1 MGRNLDWS
9 KPRKVY
15 FAWYERRDA
24 FDGRPCEQRPRNQP
38 KKGKRRKGAKGKKFV
53 PAKPL
58 VRWVEQEPKIVH
70 RPSDPRPDE
79 DQPPW

>member
-9 KPRKVY
+9 KPRRVY

-24 FDGRPCEQRPRNQP
+24 FEDRPCEQRPKQR
-38 KKGKRRKGAKGKKFV
+38 KGKRKKRAKGKKFV

-58 VRWVEQEPKIVH
+58 IRWVNKEPQIIS
-70 RPSDPRPDE
+70 RPSDPRPD
-79 DQPPW
+79 DDLPPW